1 MQATYTVRL
10 RERGQLT
17 LPQTVRRDL
26 AVDEGDILELVQM
39 DDLVWWSPRRALLPE
54 LSKEFTALMEAEGV
68 SMADLLQ
75 GLEEQRRAIARERRI
90 SDA

>member
-10 RERGQLT
+10 RECGQLT

-39 DDLVWWSPRRALLPE
+39 DDLVWLSPRRALLPE

>member
-26 AVDEGDILELVQM
+26 AVDDGDILELVQM
-39 DDLVWWSPRRALLPE
+39 DDLVWLSPRRALLPE

-90 SDA
+90 GDA

>member
-26 AVDEGDILELVQM
+26 AVDDGDILELVQM
-39 DDLVWWSPRRALLPE
+39 DDLVWLFPRRALLPK
-54 LSKEFTALMEAEGV
+54 LSKEFTALMEAESV

-75 GLEEQRRAIARERRI
+75 GLEEQRKAIARERQI
-90 SDA
+90 SGA